1 MSNISNALVARK
13 AVTRSAQTLT
23 RACLYR
29 VSSTARRLWHAYWD
43 HQARRATAMILQALD
58 DRALADIGFQRSEI
72 ESMVFGQ
79 TSEFRRPYDVTWRYR
94 AGF

>member
-1 MSNISNALVARK
+1 MSNTSNALVGRE
-13 AVTRSAQTLT
+13 AVTRSAQTPT
-23 RACLYR
+23 RACLCR
-29 VSSTARRLWHAYWD
+29 VGSTARRLWHTYWD

-72 ESMVFGQ
+72 EPMVFGQ
-79 TSEFRRPYDVTWRYR
+79 TPELRRPYDVKWRHR